1 MLKKVVCFVSIVFA
15 IALVAKSVI
24 FILSIMGG
32 AKLDADCISQ
42 LVELGLSWLGVLV
55 GAVAFVFKLFEAPK
69 TIRVPVPVPL
79 PFPVHDDDDE
89 KPEDDDPEKPE
100 DEKPE
105 GTEDKPED
113 EKPEGGTEEKPKD
126 EKPE

>member
-1 MLKKVVCFVSIVFA
+1 MLKKVIGFLTIVFA

-32 AKLDADCISQ
+32 AKLDAECLTQ
-42 LVELGLSWLGVLV
+42 LVELGISWLVVLV
-55 GAVAFVFKLFEAPK
+55 GAVAFIFKLFEEPK
-69 TIRVPVPVPL
+69 TIRVPVPVPF
-79 PFPVHDDDDE
+79 PFPVHDDEE

-100 DEKPE
+100 
-105 GTEDKPED
+105 GTED
-113 EKPEGGTEEKPKD
+113 EKPEGGTEEKPEGME

>member
-24 FILSIMGG
+24 FILAIMGG

-42 LVELGLSWLGVLV
+42 LVELGLSWLVVLV
-55 GAVAFVFKLFEAPK
+55 AAVAFVFKLFEAPK
-69 TIRVPVPVPL
+69 TIRVPVPVPV
-79 PFPVHDDDDE
+79 PFEFNHDTDDE

-100 DEKPE
+100 
-105 GTEDKPED
+105 GTE
-113 EKPEGGTEEKPKD
+113 EKPEGGTEEKPED